1 MTIPQS
7 VVSELGLNVGDQFEV
22 VIQDGNIVLIPIVV
36 YPKAKLE
43 SLIELATQARE
54 ELKSGKQKYS
64 PTSTRHSRSYMRTPN
79 LGRRKP
85 SGPLNG
91 PTRSRDRYTF
101 PFEIV

>member
-1 MTIPQS
+1 MLVELKAKSQMTIPKS

-54 ELKSGKQKYS
+54 ELKSGKTEVFADFDQALS
-64 PTSTRHSRSYMRTPN
+64 FLHENT
-79 LGRRKP
+79 
-85 SGPLNG
+85 
-91 PTRSRDRYTF
+91 
-101 PFEIV
+101 EA